1 MNNDLNQLRTAL
13 QKLRHS
19 DFRDGHLALLKTLGY
34 QSTRTLPIPNADP
47 KRFKEW
53 VEEKAQQKLDENKA
67 KFSDWHHADLLFQ
80 LTGEELQGASGQEVE
95 PGLMQ
100 SYVFFAL
107 GLKINS
113 YSRTDL
119 ATITRQINRLFP
131 MPVMVLYTYGGLLS
145 IAVINRRP
153 HKRDRDRDVLEKVT
167 LIKDIRLE
175 APHRAHL
182 DILSQLYLPEL
193 TDKDGAPVKN
203 FDALHQAWESVFNV
217 EPLNKHFY
225 QELYQWFER
234 AGKESTFPDDR
245 KGEGSEKRQVIRLI
259 TRLLFIWFLKE
270 KGLVAEELFNEEE
283 ISKLLKN
290 YDRNEGGSYYRAV
303 LQNLFFAT
311 LNTEM
316 DKRDFSEVTNKTHRD
331 FSRYRFKKEMTEPE
345 KLRDLFKKTPFINGG
360 LFDCLDSF
368 EGSREG
374 GDRIDCFTDNVID
387 PRRTE
392 YGKLSVPNRLFF
404 DHHGLLPL
412 LNRYKFTVEE
422 NTPIEQEVAL
432 DPELLGKVFENL
444 LATYNPETRET
455 ARKQTGS
462 YYTPRPIVDYMVDE
476 ALIASLSEQAEPTN
490 DDTNSWRKR
499 LRYLLDYENVFDD
512 AAELFDLDE
521 TKRLVGAI
529 ARLKI
534 LDPAVGSGAFPMSVL
549 HKLTLALKR
558 LDPDNKYWERL
569 QKDRAK
575 EKADAAFET
584 RDQKERDAELQEIS
598 KTFEQYRNSDFG
610 RKLYLIQNSIHG
622 VDIQPIACQIAKL
635 RFFIS
640 LAIEQKPEAKDKN
653 LGIRPLPNLET
664 KFVAADTLL
673 SLEAPPQLELFR
685 QDIEAAETKLV
696 ENREQYFHATTRE
709 EKRDCKDRDK
719 EIRTELSEALQ
730 NAKLPE
736 EDANKIAQWDP
747 YDQNAKADW
756 FDAEYMFGVKD
767 GFDMVMGNPPYIQLQ
782 KSGGKLGALYQPAGY
797 NTFIKS
803 GDIYVLFYECGMELL
818 KKDGGHLCFITS
830 NSWLKAKYGG
840 KLRHY
845 FSENHAPLKL
855 LDMGKDIFKNTIVD
869 SSILLAKTGKSD
881 TVGKTVDLD
890 RLPGQPFP
898 PDENLWGELRIEESQ
913 PWMALSAVERSIMD
927 KMQALGTP
935 LKEWDIPFIEEY
947 SPG

>member
-584 RDQKERDAELQEIS
+584 QDQKERDAELQEIS